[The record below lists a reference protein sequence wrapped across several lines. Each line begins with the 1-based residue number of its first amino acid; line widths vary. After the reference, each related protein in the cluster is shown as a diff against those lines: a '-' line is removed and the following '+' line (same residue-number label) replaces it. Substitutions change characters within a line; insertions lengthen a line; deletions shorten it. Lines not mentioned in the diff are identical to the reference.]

1 MDSINIPLEPPDP
14 GRKGG
19 ITFIRTSMLDT
30 MKDFYLNEVGCELWL
45 DQGGCAI
52 FQHGNQLFGFC
63 EAGEAELEGLL
74 TFFYTNTKMVDYMY
88 GKLNHLADT
97 PPMKNP
103 KYRIYHFFAHDPEG
117 RRIEFQVFLHEI
129 PEIQ

>member
-1 MDSINIPLEPPDP
+1 MDSIIIPLEPPDP
-14 GRKGG
+14 GTKGG
-19 ITFIRTSMLDT
+19 ITFIRTAMIDT
-30 MKDFYLNEVGCELWL
+30 LKEFYL
-45 DQGGCAI
+45 DQGGCSI
-52 FQHGNQLFGFC
+52 FRHGNQLFGFC
-63 EAGEAELEGLL
+63 EAAEAEKEGLL

-103 KYRIYHFFAHDPEG
+103 KYRIYHFYAHDPEG

-129 PEIQ
+129 PGIQ